1 MGGPNK
7 LLLPWHGETVLRAV
21 VDTLLFCELEV
32 VVVTGRDAD
41 EVAEEVPPARTVFNP
56 DFAEGLG
63 RSIAVGVEVCRPG
76 IPILIALGDMPRLDP
91 EVVLSIVARW
101 QQEPDDAI
109 IAPVYSAEPDRHGHP
124 VLFGPPYRDALLALS
139 GDEGARSIV
148 KANHERLVTIAVEG
162 SLTGIEVPADIEP

>member
-7 LLLPWHGETVLRAV
+7 LLLPWHGGTVLRAV

-56 DFAEGLG
+56 EFVEGLG
-63 RSIAVGVEVCRPG
+63 RSISVGVEACRPG
-76 IPILIALGDMPRLDP
+76 IPILLALGDMPALDP
-91 EVVLSIVARW
+91 AVVLSIVARW
-101 QQEPDDAI
+101 QQESEDAI
-109 IAPVYSAEPDRHGHP
+109 IAPVYSEEPDRHGHP
-124 VLFGPPYRDALLALS
+124 VLFGPSYRDALLGLE

-148 KANHERLVTIAVEG
+148 KANLERLVTIAVDG
-162 SLTGIEVPADIEP
+162 SLHGIEVPADIEP